1 MTRKV
6 RRRTRLPTRTRMMN
20 KIAMERMWYT
30 LMDGLAEEKCLGGKV
45 SEKRLGMGWGPVCT
59 RTREEDTGRPSVEAG
74 QRSGNVC
81 ERVVGQ
87 VMMGRG

>member
-1 MTRKV
+1 MRKA

-30 LMDGLAEEKCLGGKV
+30 LMDGLVEEKCLGGKV
-45 SEKRLGMGWGPVCT
+45 SEKRLGRMGWGPVCT
-59 RTREEDTGRPSVEAG
+59 RTRGEDTGRQLVEAG

>member
-1 MTRKV
+1 MSKS
-6 RRRTRLPTRTRMMN
+6 
-20 KIAMERMWYT
+20 AMERMWHKV
-30 LMDGLAEEKCLGGKV
+30 MDGLAEEKYLGRKV
-45 SEKRLGMGWGPVCT
+45 SEKGLGRMGWGPVCT